1 MEDGGIGGGGACSN
15 ASNRGNFFG
24 LYWIISEI
32 DMGCT
37 QAELAVVVMMPEPL
51 LAPFPEELIE
61 EEMVS
66 FHNFEICQKL
76 TCLHSCKC
84 PLLRRGHVIDVSTM
98 VWSVNGLGQR
108 TGKNLAL

>member
-32 DMGCT
+32 DMSCT
-37 QAELAVVVMMPEPL
+37 QAELAVVVMMPEPF
-51 LAPFPEELIE
+51 LAPFPEESIA

-66 FHNFEICQKL
+66 FRDFGILSEIDL
-76 TCLHSCKC
+76 SFHSSKH
-84 PLLRRGHVIDVSTM
+84 PLVRCRHAIDVTAM
-98 VWSVNGLGQR
+98 AWSANGL
-108 TGKNLAL
+108 